1 MPKTSKRSRASSW
14 DGKPRPCFLAFLPAL
29 EPKRESETSCSA
41 EVARMNRA
49 HFVVTAASLVLAG
62 GPVRGVAAAERKR
75 SLWVWQTPLEEMGEL
90 ATFAQHN
97 GFDPI
102 FLSIVSGERSALEAG
117 EQTSLASVNALRTL
131 KRAGLGVY
139 AVAGDPSWVK
149 HERNEVPETVRKLL
163 AVHHAHGVFDGLAL
177 DLEPHTLPEW
187 KDESEKPV
195 LATNY
200 LNVLALV
207 RAAVTSENLP
217 LLATVHPTYAKYSVP
232 SRSGETLLQSAAHAV
247 DATDLMAYRNAESTL
262 ESFGG
267 AAMEQLAAT
276 AKPWW
281 LGVST
286 HSKSAPGT
294 SYATLPAAQFFPDI
308 NQTADELAKR
318 YGGSFAGISVEDYR
332 NTVALLNQDGAK

>member
-1 MPKTSKRSRASSW
+1 
-14 DGKPRPCFLAFLPAL
+14 
-29 EPKRESETSCSA
+29 
-41 EVARMNRA
+41 MNRA
-49 HFVVTAASLVLAG
+49 HFAATAASLVLAASSI
-62 GPVRGVAAAERKR
+62 RSVAAAERKR
-75 SLWVWQTPLEEMGEL
+75 SLWVWQTPLEEMSEL
-90 ATFAQHN
+90 GMFAQRN

-102 FLSIVSGERSALEAG
+102 FLSIASGERSALEAG

-131 KRAGLGVY
+131 KRAGLSVY

-149 HERNEVPETVRKLL
+149 RARNEVPETVRKLL
-163 AVHHAHGVFDGLAL
+163 AVHRAHGVFDGMAL

-187 KDESEKPV
+187 KDESEKPG
-195 LATNY
+195 LANNY

-207 RAAVTSENLP
+207 HAAVAAENLP

-232 SRSGETLLQSAAHAV
+232 SRSRETLLQNAARAV

-267 AAMEQLAAT
+267 AAMEQLAAGG
-276 AKPWW
+276 KPWW

-286 HSKSAPGT
+286 HTKSAPGT
-294 SYATLPAAQFFPDI
+294 SYATLPATQFFPDI

-332 NTVALLNQDGAK
+332 NTVALLSQEATK